1 MSDKAEL
8 VYTVGVM
15 SGGGR
20 EGGGVQWLTFATKR
34 EAVAAL
40 RGYRNV
46 AKTAPRT
53 YVAKKG

>member
-1 MSDKAEL
+1 MSDKAAL
-8 VYTVGVM
+8 FYTVGFV
-15 SGGGR
+15 SGGR
-20 EGGGVQWLTFATKR
+20 DAGGIVWKEFKTKR

-40 RGYRNV
+40 VGYRNV